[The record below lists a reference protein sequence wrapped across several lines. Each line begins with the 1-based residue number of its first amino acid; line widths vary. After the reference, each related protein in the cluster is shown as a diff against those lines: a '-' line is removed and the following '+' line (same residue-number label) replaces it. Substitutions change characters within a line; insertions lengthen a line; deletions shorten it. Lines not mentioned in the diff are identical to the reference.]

1 MLNDLIPLAL
11 VMVMVPFAA
20 IIIFRMLG
28 KTKRTR
34 RPIHNFHVGP
44 K

>member
-11 VMVMVPFAA
+11 IMVLVPFAA

-28 KTKRTR
+28 KTKRTK
-34 RPIHNFHVGP
+34 RPVDSFPV
-44 K
+44 KTK